1 MDVVVDNT
9 LCTPLLQRPLD
20 LGADAVLHSATKL
33 LSGHTDVVMGAVV
46 ARRPDVVEALTR
58 RRSLHGAIAGPL
70 EAWLVLRGIRTLDV
84 RLKRAQE
91 SAAVLAARLA
101 EHPQVDRVRY
111 PGLPDHRGHDLAA
124 RQMKGFG
131 NMVAF
136 EVKGGA
142 VPAEKASVS
151 VRLMTTAT
159 SLGGVET
166 LIERRSRWEGEE
178 GLPAG
183 LIRLSVG
190 IEDVSDLWADLD
202 RALWL
207 AGSG

>member
-1 MDVVVDNT
+1 
-9 LCTPLLQRPLD
+9 
-20 LGADAVLHSATKL
+20 
-33 LSGHTDVVMGAVV
+33 
-46 ARRPDVVEALTR
+46 
-58 RRSLHGAIAGPL
+58 
-70 EAWLVLRGIRTLDV
+70 
-84 RLKRAQE
+84 
-91 SAAVLAARLA
+91 
-101 EHPQVDRVRY
+101 
-111 PGLPDHRGHDLAA
+111 
-124 RQMKGFG
+124 MKGFG

-142 VPAEKASVS
+142 APAEKASVS

-166 LIERRSRWEGEE
+166 LIERRSRWEGEG
-178 GLPAG
+178 GLPPG